1 MKKLHY
7 NILKICFASMIIIGL
22 TNCTSDDAND
32 KYIPP
37 VITESNH
44 QNDLYLKGLFDKF
57 GTAVRWRW
65 DDRFIK
71 PTQRAVP
78 IADSL
83 VIPVTQLIEYLWIGP
98 YESAGEAGEQFI
110 LELFP
115 PELQYMGSFIYKNDG
130 TILLGF
136 AEAGAR
142 ITLLNLNAYDLE
154 DRQWLTSPGGGVLAT
169 VHHEFTH
176 IVHQNYAIPVG
187 FNKISDRYLGN
198 GWSNNVSL
206 NDAIKLG
213 MVRNYGTM
221 NEDEDFCEIVSHYLT
236 MPLEQFN
243 DRYINLKDIET
254 IEDLEERKEEEELNA
269 GRVKIAQKLDMII
282 KYYKSSFD
290 LDLKAIQQEMEERI
304 NYVIEN
310 NEIPTK

>member
-1 MKKLHY
+1 MKKLPY
-7 NILKICFASMIIIGL
+7 NISKICFALLIIISL
-22 TNCTSDDAND
+22 ANCTSDDVND

-37 VITESNH
+37 VVAESNH
-44 QNDLYLKGLFDKF
+44 PNDLYLKGLFDKF
-57 GTAVRWRW
+57 GTAIRWRW

-83 VIPVTQLIEYLWIGP
+83 VIPVTQLIEYLWIGS
-98 YESAGEAGEQFI
+98 YESVGEAGERFM
-110 LELFP
+110 LDLFP
-115 PELQYMGSFIYKNDG
+115 PELQYMGSYIYKNDG

-142 ITLLNLNAYDLE
+142 ITLLNLNAYDLQ
-154 DRQWLTSPGGGVLAT
+154 DREWLTSPSGGVLAT

-176 IVHQNYAIPVG
+176 IVHQNYAIPIG

-221 NEDEDFCEIVSHYLT
+221 NEHEDFCEIVSHYLT
-236 MPLEQFN
+236 MPLADFN
-243 DRYINLKDIET
+243 SRYITLRDLSS
-254 IEDLEERKEEEELNA
+254 IEDLEERKEEEALNA
-269 GRVKIAQKLDMII
+269 GRVKIAQKLDMIL
-282 KYYKSSFD
+282 KYYQNSFD
-290 LDLKAIQQEMEERI
+290 IDLTAVQKEMEERI
-304 NYVIEN
+304 NYVIEY